1 METKCIKDV
10 DEETW
15 RKFRMIAVKN
25 NLKMSLLLKVM
36 LNEFEKRNNE
46 LLKDILKSE
55 KNLTDSE
62 AEEFSGLLKKLR
74 KERGFRE

>member
-46 LLKDILKSE
+46 LWKDILKSE